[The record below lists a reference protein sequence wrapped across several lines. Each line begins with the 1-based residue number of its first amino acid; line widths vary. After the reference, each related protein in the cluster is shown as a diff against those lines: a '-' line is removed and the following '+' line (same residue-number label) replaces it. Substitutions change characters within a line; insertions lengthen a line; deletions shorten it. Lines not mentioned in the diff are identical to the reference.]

1 MQQLKNMKP
10 DINPKKNFKLPPVHL
25 RLLLIIIFMIITV
38 VPTLAQKAVLMGTFM
53 QSAVEA
59 RRIELKSNGLI
70 LANKISKNLYLDAEE
85 NEKNESVENEIDN
98 FASIYDGRIVI
109 TNSDFRI
116 IKDTFNL
123 AEGKLN
129 VAEEIIKCF
138 EGESSNNYNSEKRF
152 IIQTFP
158 IYSLTEE
165 DKIEGVMLITASTES
180 LANILKD
187 TRSKTIALFSAA
199 IPVFLVLSIVIAN
212 IIVRPFVNLGNSLA
226 KISAGDLYDKV
237 NENTYTITREISSTI
252 NSTLSKLKAVDQSRE
267 DFVANVS
274 HELKTPITSM
284 RVLAD
289 SIMSMEEAPVDL
301 YKEFMNDISNEVDR
315 ESKIID
321 DLLALVKLDK
331 SATKL
336 NIEQTDINLLI
347 KQTLK
352 RLKPIAA
359 LRKIDIILETAREV
373 KAEVDETKLSLA
385 LNNLV
390 ENAIK
395 YNKEGGWVRVTLD
408 ADHKFFYIKVID
420 SGVGIAEEF
429 RETIFERFYR
439 IDKARSR
446 ETGGTGLGLSITK
459 SIIMR
464 HKGMI
469 KVSGKEGEGSVFTVR
484 IPLNYIK

>member
-165 DKIEGVMLITASTES
+165 DKIEA
-180 LANILKD
+180 
-187 TRSKTIALFSAA
+187 
-199 IPVFLVLSIVIAN
+199 
-212 IIVRPFVNLGNSLA
+212 
-226 KISAGDLYDKV
+226 
-237 NENTYTITREISSTI
+237 
-252 NSTLSKLKAVDQSRE
+252 
-267 DFVANVS
+267 
-274 HELKTPITSM
+274 H
-284 RVLAD
+284 
-289 SIMSMEEAPVDL
+289 
-301 YKEFMNDISNEVDR
+301 
-315 ESKIID
+315 
-321 DLLALVKLDK
+321 
-331 SATKL
+331 
-336 NIEQTDINLLI
+336 
-347 KQTLK
+347 
-352 RLKPIAA
+352 
-359 LRKIDIILETAREV
+359 
-373 KAEVDETKLSLA
+373 
-385 LNNLV
+385 
-390 ENAIK
+390 
-395 YNKEGGWVRVTLD
+395 
-408 ADHKFFYIKVID
+408 
-420 SGVGIAEEF
+420 
-429 RETIFERFYR
+429 
-439 IDKARSR
+439 
-446 ETGGTGLGLSITK
+446 
-459 SIIMR
+459 
-464 HKGMI
+464 
-469 KVSGKEGEGSVFTVR
+469 
-484 IPLNYIK
+484 